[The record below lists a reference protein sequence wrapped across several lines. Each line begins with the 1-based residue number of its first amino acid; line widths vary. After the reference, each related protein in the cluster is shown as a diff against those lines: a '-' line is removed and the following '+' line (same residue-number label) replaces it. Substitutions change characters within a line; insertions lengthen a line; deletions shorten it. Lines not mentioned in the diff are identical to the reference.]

1 MEGHIM
7 TGRLFRMMSA
17 GINITVIKDAYKLG
31 LDQSYVYK
39 GICITLLLYAW
50 MKMICD
56 AKVNDDKAFE
66 ELQESKPEAFEQLCD
81 YILHITIGNGFN
93 NRSCKYKTSKK
104 PAFAVLMGESPED
117 AAKRLGQLVQA
128 DLTEGDQL
136 QPVPEG
142 PEQAAADLPQPVQAA
157 VAGGGD
163 QQRAKHKAGAAG
175 PGPMQ
180 RQPVRMAEQGEAGED
195 LEEQQHAE
203 ESDDGGVTSP
213 STSPL
218 LPRRR
223 VAPRRDYACLDA
235 GVGAEEEEDDEADA
249 LAEQD
254 GPPDGMTLRAWKR
267 EQQKAAKQHN
277 GGGRS
282 GGRRSAHGSG
292 GDKQG
297 GRGRA
302 GAGGAGPSKQGSEG
316 GKCGLSGDKGQTC
329 KRLRQGGMEAV

>member
-1 MEGHIM
+1 M
-7 TGRLFRMMSA
+7 TGMMSA

-203 ESDDGGVTSP
+203 ESDDG
-213 STSPL
+213 
-218 LPRRR
+218 
-223 VAPRRDYACLDA
+223 APRRDYACLDA